1 MLVSLAVWGLAAL
14 PGFAQSVGLSG
25 TITNK
30 ANGQKLQGVIV
41 RLVKANLAD
50 TTDSLGAYRI
60 GNATGIRAA
69 ASGRAEGAS
78 LFLAGSSLSLR
89 AAESGDIR
97 VTLFN
102 LLGAPVAELFRG
114 RMDAG
119 VKSISLPS
127 GLSLSDLYVIRL
139 ERNGL
144 RGYYEFIPS
153 APAGSGLIPIGP
165 GHVGVGP
172 RNEAAGPQD
181 AASRN
186 SAFGKMASAK
196 TAAAAA
202 AVDTLRISRSGY
214 KAVDIALDAFTGVH
228 DAALQP
234 EGTGCA
240 AGVLCWDF
248 EEGKIPDG
256 WTAYRN
262 EFTGTILVD
271 GTKPHKGAFALHA
284 KDLMGGKEGSQGG
297 PKKTIKYTL
306 PADFGPVLWG
316 RAYVYMTPARP
327 ASHAGLFNARYPRP
341 GSTATAVNTLDWYE
355 FATYQQTYMAV
366 WHPPEPPGFP
376 EWVLHSDKPAVLD
389 AWACL
394 EWAFDGANGDAP
406 EAADPR
412 VWVDG
417 YELSWPEKFTFSDPA
432 GAAKPKMEK
441 AKNFTFLETGVYL
454 YQGLPQATNWWID
467 DLAVGARRIGCN

>member
-1 MLVSLAVWGLAAL
+1 MNRLLVSIAVCGLAML
-14 PGFAQSVGLSG
+14 PAPAQNVGLSG

-30 ANGQKLQGVIV
+30 ANGQKLQGVVV

-50 TTDSLGAYRI
+50 TTDSLGAYRM
-60 GNATGIRAA
+60 GNATGIRATGTVRMGSVSLFPA
-69 ASGRAEGAS
+69 DRALSIRASGTE
-78 LFLAGSSLSLR
+78 
-89 AAESGDIR
+89 DIR
-97 VTLFN
+97 ITLFN
-102 LLGAPVAELFRG
+102 PLGASVAELFHG
-114 RMDAG
+114 RVDAG
-119 VKSISLPS
+119 TKAIPLPRE
-127 GLSLSDLYVIRL
+127 LSASDAYVIRL
-139 ERNGL
+139 DRNGL
-144 RGYYEFIPS
+144 RSYYGWLPS
-153 APAGSGLIPIGP
+153 APAGSGLIPA
-165 GHVGVGP
+165 GP
-172 RNEAAGPQD
+172 RFGAAGPNE

-186 SAFGKMASAK
+186 ARGAK
-196 TAAAAA
+196 AA
-202 AVDTLRISRSGY
+202 AVMDTLRISRAGY
-214 KAVDIALDAFTGVH
+214 KSVDIAVESYVGSQ
-228 DAALQP
+228 DAALEP

-248 EEGKIPDG
+248 EEGRIPDG
-256 WTAYRN
+256 WTPYRN
-262 EFTGTILVD
+262 EFTGAILVD
-271 GTKPHKGAFALHA
+271 GSKPHKGAFALHA
-284 KDLMGGKEGSQGG
+284 KDLIGGREGNQGG
-297 PKKTIKYTL
+297 PKKTLKYAL

-316 RAYVYMTPARP
+316 RAYVYTTPARP

-341 GSTATAVNTLDWYE
+341 GSAATAVNTLDWYE

-376 EWVLHSDKPAVLD
+376 EWVLHSDKPLVLD

-394 EWAFDGANGDAP
+394 EWAFDGSNGDAP

-417 YELSWPEKFTFSDPA
+417 FELSWPDTFTFSDPA

-454 YQGLPQATNWWID
+454 YQGLSQATNWWID

>member
-1 MLVSLAVWGLAAL
+1 MKRLLVSIAVCGLAAL
-14 PGFAQSVGLSG
+14 PSLAQSVGLSG

-30 ANGQKLQGVIV
+30 ANGQKLEGVTI

-60 GNATGIRAA
+60 GNATGIRARGNGA
-69 ASGRAEGAS
+69 VDDASVFLTGS
-78 LFLAGSSLSLR
+78 NLFLRVTRVS
-89 AAESGDIR
+89 DIR

-102 LLGAPVAELFRG
+102 LLGAPVTELFRG
-114 RMDAG
+114 RAEAG
-119 VKSISLPS
+119 TKSIALPR
-127 GLSLSDLYVIRL
+127 GLPATDMFVIRL

-144 RGYYEFIPS
+144 RDYYEFIPS
-153 APAGSGLIPIGP
+153 APA
-165 GHVGVGP
+165 
-172 RNEAAGPQD
+172 
-181 AASRN
+181 
-186 SAFGKMASAK
+186 SAKKASA
-196 TAAAAA
+196 AAV
-202 AVDTLRISRSGY
+202 VDTLRISRSGY
-214 KAVDIALDAFTGVH
+214 KTLDIALESLTGAH
-228 DAALQP
+228 DAALEP
-234 EGTGCA
+234 EGTGCS

-256 WTAYRN
+256 WTTYRN
-262 EFTGTILVD
+262 EFTGTLLVD

-284 KDLMGGKEGSQGG
+284 KDLVGGKEGNQGG
-297 PKKTIKYTL
+297 PKKTIKYSL
-306 PADFGPVLWG
+306 PAEFGPVLWG

-341 GSTATAVNTLDWYE
+341 GSAATAVNALDWYE

-417 YELSWPEKFTFSDPA
+417 YELSWPDKFTFSDPA

-454 YQGLPQATNWWID
+454 YQGLSQATNWWID
-467 DLAVGARRIGCN
+467 DLAVGTRRIGCN